1 MRNIVVLD
9 YGHGWDTPGK
19 RSPDGELME
28 GRWSRDV
35 GPRIAKALREVGL
48 DVVEII
54 NSKDDIPLKERC
66 ARVNDVVRKNPHDNI
81 IFVSIHV
88 DAAPGEGWSKAS
100 GMSVWVSPHASEQSV
115 RLGQLYTESAQ
126 ELNLLGDR
134 CVPKERV
141 WKANYQVLRGTQCPA
156 VLIEDLFMT
165 NQQEVKFLLSEKG
178 KETIVN
184 LHLMSICKYFGIPC
198 SLIQ

>member
-1 MRNIVVLD
+1 MAYRHEKNRSKRMRNIVVLD

-81 IFVSIHV
+81 LYSFLAHI
-88 DAAPGEGWSKAS
+88 
-100 GMSVWVSPHASEQSV
+100 SPS
-115 RLGQLYTESAQ
+115 Y
-126 ELNLLGDR
+126 
-134 CVPKERV
+134 
-141 WKANYQVLRGTQCPA
+141 
-156 VLIEDLFMT
+156 
-165 NQQEVKFLLSEKG
+165 
-178 KETIVN
+178 
-184 LHLMSICKYFGIPC
+184 
-198 SLIQ
+198 